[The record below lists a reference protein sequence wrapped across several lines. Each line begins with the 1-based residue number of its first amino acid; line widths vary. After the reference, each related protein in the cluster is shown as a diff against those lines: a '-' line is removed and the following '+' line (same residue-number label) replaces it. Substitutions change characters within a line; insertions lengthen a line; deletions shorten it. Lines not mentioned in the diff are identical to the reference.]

1 MSLPIMPKATAVWL
15 VENTVLTFQQIAD
28 FTGMHELE
36 IQAIADGEVALGIV
50 GANPITNGELIED
63 EIKRCEQKPNSKLKI
78 SKSNLPK
85 PKVRSKGARYTPVS
99 KRQERPDAISWV
111 LKNHPELTDSQGC
124 KLLRTT
130 KQTIISVKDKTHW
143 NSSNITPQNPVI
155 LGLCSESELQKAVGI
170 AIKKSQKIQKNT
182 ILENTQIEN

>member
-1 MSLPIMPKATAVWL
+1 
-15 VENTVLTFQQIAD
+15 
-28 FTGMHELE
+28 
-36 IQAIADGEVALGIV
+36 
-50 GANPITNGELIED
+50 
-63 EIKRCEQKPNSKLKI
+63 
-78 SKSNLPK
+78 
-85 PKVRSKGARYTPVS
+85 
-99 KRQERPDAISWV
+99 
-111 LKNHPELTDSQGC
+111 
-124 KLLRTT
+124 LRTT